1 MASIHINE
9 RRYEKI
15 IHSNNIMSR
24 LNEIMRRLLSGL
36 TDSELENLGRVRK
49 KHALLLLEG
58 PQFQSQEGM
67 YNN

>member
-1 MASIHINE
+1 
-9 RRYEKI
+9 
-15 IHSNNIMSR
+15 MSR

-58 PQFQSQEGM
+58 HQFQSQEGM

>member
-1 MASIHINE
+1 
-9 RRYEKI
+9 
-15 IHSNNIMSR
+15 MSR
-24 LNEIMRRLLSGL
+24 LYELMRRLLSGL